1 MTQPVPQSIDTNIF
15 SSTNWKIFLDTSGH
29 PAALITLQGQI
40 LHVNK
45 LLEKSHSR
53 DVFTQMVTTDKQLLG
68 AIEES
73 MRTGS
78 AQVAMLSLP
87 VITEVHV
94 TPLNGAEC
102 CILIFKQYHLQKC
115 LPVSTAIIHFGVSNG
130 LLSGASNMNIAGS
143 ELFQTYNEQ
152 LTALA
157 GEIFQSLLKHGAYCT
172 VVSID
177 SPNVP
182 EPKFLAEAS
191 LIGNQ
196 DFGFLC
202 LSLCLVASAN
212 TNTHLIQAIDNSA
225 SAFFLA
231 DRSGTII
238 YANNALLTTDLHKKG
253 YTSLPKLKELR
264 YSALTGE
271 SDASFWAT
279 LQAGHPWEGELA
291 FPLNPK
297 QILWRLFS
305 VSPTEDNLNN
315 TYYIGIEHTAQEIY
329 SVLLKLHQHYN
340 FLDSILDAL
349 PQPFTVYNVP
359 NYATIHANK
368 ASKHFLGRLRCKIDK
383 TETKP
388 YCLACHNSP
397 VNYCLLEQCY
407 QTKLPVIEEFEM
419 QENGDT
425 KYYSLSIFPV
435 LENSAVKAIIEI
447 ANDITDHKKRGL
459 AQMQDEEYIREVSM
473 QKTLLQ
479 SVINSIPDHIFYK
492 DISGN
497 YLGSNSAFLAL
508 AGMSAVEGKKDF
520 DLFPK
525 ELAYYF
531 SLQDQLVLKKSI
543 PARSERWVQFP
554 TGQRVLLDTL
564 RVPFM
569 FQNRTVGV
577 IGISRDIT
585 DLKRIE
591 NELHEQKERIQA
603 HNREIAA
610 QRDELEL
617 QRDHVCRQN
626 LEITQSINYA
636 LRIQNAVLP
645 QREDVNLVL
654 NDYFIYFKPRNI
666 VSGDFYWFARKG
678 NVALVAAADCTGHGV
693 PGALMSI
700 LGVAFLKQIVSNME
714 HLDSGEILNQLRRHI
729 IMSLHQTGRD
739 GETSDGLDIALY
751 TVDYSSME
759 LCFSGAYNPL
769 YLVRGNTFTEYR
781 ADKMP
786 ISLHAIKSG
795 FSTTRVSLQKGDA
808 VYVFSD
814 GFADQFGGN
823 SGKKLKTNGFKSLI
837 QSCAASPMT
846 EQEDM
851 FRNFFES
858 WKGDHEQ
865 VDDILVIGARF

>member
-1 MTQPVPQSIDTNIF
+1 MSNPVPQSIDTHTF
-15 SSTNWKIFLDTSGH
+15 SGTNWKAFLDTSGH
-29 PAALITLQGQI
+29 PAVLVALPRRV
-40 LHVNK
+40 LHVNT
-45 LLEKSHSR
+45 LFEKSPNG
-53 DVFTQMVTTDKQLLG
+53 DAFIQMVAKDLHLRD
-68 AIEES
+68 AIDEAS
-73 MRTGS
+73 RSGS
-78 AQVAMLSLP
+78 AQVAKLSLP
-87 VITEVHV
+87 VAAEVHI
-94 TPLNGAEC
+94 TPLSGSEY
-102 CILIFKQYHLQKC
+102 CILVFKQELHQRT

-130 LLSGASNMNIAGS
+130 KLSSPSNMNIAGS
-143 ELFQTYNEQ
+143 ELYQTCQEE
-152 LTALA
+152 LA
-157 GEIFQSLLKHGAYCT
+157 SLASEIFHALIKHGSYCT
-172 VVSID
+172 VVSLD
-177 SPNVP
+177 TANAP
-182 EPKFLAEAS
+182 EPKFLTEAS
-191 LIGNQ
+191 LIGSS

-202 LSLCLVASAN
+202 LSMCPVASTD
-212 TNTHLIQAIDNSA
+212 TNTHLIQALDNSA

-231 DRSGTII
+231 DHEGTIL
-238 YANNALLTTDLHKKG
+238 YANNALLATDLHKKG
-253 YTSLPKLKELR
+253 FAALPKLKELR
-264 YSALTGE
+264 HSSLTAE
-271 SDASFWAT
+271 SEASFWAT
-279 LQAGHPWEGELA
+279 LQSGQPWEGELA
-291 FPLNPK
+291 FPMNPK

-305 VSPTEDNLNN
+305 VSPTVDNRNN
-315 TYYIGIEHTAQEIY
+315 KFYVGIEHTAQELY
-329 SVLLKLHQHYN
+329 TVLLKLQQHYS

-349 PQPFTVYNVP
+349 PQPFTVYNAP
-359 NYATIHANK
+359 NYAVIHANK
-368 ASKHFLGRLRCKIDK
+368 AAKGFLGKLRCKIDK

-388 YCLACHNSP
+388 YCLACHSSS

-407 QTKLPVIEEFEM
+407 QTKLPVTEEFEM

-425 KYYSLSIFPV
+425 KYYSQTIFPV
-435 LENSAVKAIIEI
+435 LENGAVKAIIEI
-447 ANDITDHKKRGL
+447 SYDITDHKKLGF
-459 AQMQDEEYIREVSM
+459 AQLQDEEYIHEVSM

-492 DISGN
+492 DTSGN

-508 AGMSAVEGKKDF
+508 AGMAAVDGKKDF

-554 TGQRVLLDTL
+554 SGQRVLLDTL
-564 RVPFM
+564 RVPFK
-569 FQNRTVGV
+569 FQDRTVGV

-591 NELHEQKERIQA
+591 NELLEQKERIQV
-603 HNREIAA
+603 HNSEIAA

-645 QREDVNLVL
+645 QREDVNQVL
-654 NDYFIYFKPRNI
+654 HDYFIYFKPRNI

-678 NVALVAAADCTGHGV
+678 NVVLVAAADCTGHGV

-700 LGVAFLKQIVSNME
+700 LGVAFLKQIVSSME
-714 HLDSGEILNQLRRHI
+714 QLDSGEILNQLRKHI

-751 TVDYSSME
+751 TVDYSTME

-769 YLVRGNTFTEYR
+769 YHVRGETFTEYR

-814 GFADQFGGN
+814 GYADQFGGTA
-823 SGKKLKTNGFKSLI
+823 GKKLKTSGFKSLVL
-837 QSCAASPMT
+837 SCASSPMC

-851 FRNFFES
+851 FSNFFES
-858 WKGDHEQ
+858 WKGEHEQ